1 MRFLRFDGDPFDR
14 IHRTVHPFSESLVRE
29 ARCKRVD
36 WNADLRLG
44 DERVGLFN
52 ASNLGWAVLESP
64 ELGWLGALSTTV
76 DELVSRCPSA
86 LPGAA
91 EDLLLALYAR
101 GLLLLDDQ
109 PYISD
114 EVFRGGP
121 LYHRTYLIELLLT
134 ERCNLRCTYCFA
146 EVGQDKQLMSED
158 TAKAILDRVLAL
170 PARRMMIELSGGEVF
185 LNFPIVRYIVE
196 YLRAHGRDKE
206 IAFSAQTNAALLN
219 EEIVSFCAD
228 HQVHLSLTLDGPAD
242 IHDRQRKNWAGHGS
256 HRHVIRAI
264 ELLQR
269 MQVRFGVIGVVT
281 ANSVDRA
288 FDIMNHY
295 RELGIPSAKLNH
307 CTPQGFS
314 REDWGN
320 IGIDGDRYLG
330 FMQEVYRW
338 MRENDAAVTEANIEV
353 FFLNVISRTSQYRC
367 TRTACRAGS
376 EFLVFDPQGDVF
388 PCPRFKNNPATK
400 LGNVRTTLGRVDR
413 LVRANKLI
421 AGIDARNVHDIAE
434 CSRCE
439 WRNACRGGCSLETYE
454 AFHTLDRESGICS
467 FYKGIY
473 PFIFTKLVEDTQFI
487 AERLV
492 SGVRLVEIALDTES
506 EAAQVG
512 DAG

>member
-1 MRFLRFDGDPFDR
+1 MRFDSDPFDR

-36 WNADLRLG
+36 WNADLRLDRG
-44 DERVGLFN
+44 CVGLFN
-52 ASNLGWAVLESP
+52 ESNLGWAVLESHELRWLG
-64 ELGWLGALSTTV
+64 ELGTTI
-76 DELVSRCPSA
+76 DELISRCPSTT
-86 LPGAA
+86 PGAA

-101 GLLLLDDQ
+101 GLLLFDDQ
-109 PYISD
+109 PYVSD
-114 EVFRGGP
+114 DVFRAGP

-185 LNFPIVRYIVE
+185 LNFPTVRYIVE
-196 YLRAHGRDKE
+196 YLREHGGNKE
-206 IAFSAQTNAALLN
+206 FVFSAQTNATLLSQ
-219 EEIVSFCAD
+219 EIVSFCAAHD
-228 HQVHLSLTLDGPAD
+228 VHLSLTLDGPAD
-242 IHDRQRKNWAGHGS
+242 VHDRQRINWGGHGS
-256 HRHVIRAI
+256 YRHVVRAI

-269 MQVRFGVIGVVT
+269 MHVRFGVIGVVT
-281 ANSVDRA
+281 AHSVDRA
-288 FDIMNHY
+288 FDIMDHY
-295 RELGIPSAKLNH
+295 RELGIGAVKLNH
-307 CTPQGFS
+307 CTPQGYS
-314 REDWGN
+314 REDWGS

-330 FMQEVYRW
+330 FMRDIYSW
-338 MRENDAAVTEANIEV
+338 MAQNDAAVTEANIEV

-376 EFLVFDPQGDVF
+376 EFLVFDPHGDVF

-400 LGNVRTTLGRVDR
+400 LGNIRTTLGRVDR
-413 LVRANKLI
+413 LYRANKLV
-421 AGIDARNVHDIAE
+421 AGIDKRNVHDIVE

-473 PFIFTKLVEDTQFI
+473 PFIFEKLVEHTRFV

-492 SGVRLVEIALDTES
+492 SGVQLVEIELDS
-506 EAAQVG
+506 EGTQVSDAQ
-512 DAG
+512 